1 MKVSRYLV
9 VPYLLI
15 CVAPTI
21 VAAELGTVPY
31 HMLALNKIIIKLT
44 MGGCMAGV
52 NINALE

>member
-1 MKVSRYLV
+1 VKVSRYLV